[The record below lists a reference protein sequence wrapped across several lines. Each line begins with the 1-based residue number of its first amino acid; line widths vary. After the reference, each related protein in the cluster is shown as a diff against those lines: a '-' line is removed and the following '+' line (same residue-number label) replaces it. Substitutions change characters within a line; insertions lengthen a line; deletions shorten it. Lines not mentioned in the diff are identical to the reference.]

1 MVFLTNE
8 GASSSSSTRRW
19 KYDVFLSFRG
29 EDTRA
34 GFTTYLHKALEQQGI
49 NTFMDDKLPRGE
61 EISTEL
67 LKTIEES
74 MVLVIVFSKN
84 YAESKWCL
92 DELVKIVEC
101 REDDQM
107 VLLRPIFYNVEPREV
122 RNQLG
127 NFGIALANHEKEFK
141 DNMGKMQRWREALSK
156 AASVSGSHYEEGCTT
171 YKSEY
176 DFIQGIVK
184 EISSAI
190 FNQRPLYDASYLVG
204 VNSCVEAIKSLLD
217 IESNE
222 VRMLG
227 IHGLPGVG
235 KTTIANVVYSIIA
248 HHFEGSC
255 FLEKVREKSP
265 NGSIIQL
272 QEKLFSKILR
282 DSYLKVDRE
291 SEGTN
296 LIKERICCRKVLL
309 VLDDVDN
316 SEQIEKLLGKC
327 NWFASGSRV
336 IITTRD
342 IQVLTTLPR
351 NHLIY
356 KVEELSPCEARA
368 LFNMHAFHT
377 NEPKEDYSKLIEQII
392 SYANGLP
399 LALKVMGSD
408 LCGKSI
414 HKWRSAL
421 EIYWYW
427 KAY

>member
-1 MVFLTNE
+1 MYISQKKKLIIFYVFLC
-8 GASSSSSTRRW
+8 
-19 KYDVFLSFRG
+19 Y
-29 EDTRA
+29 
-34 GFTTYLHKALEQQGI
+34 
-49 NTFMDDKLPRGE
+49 
-61 EISTEL
+61 
-67 LKTIEES
+67 
-74 MVLVIVFSKN
+74 VI
-84 YAESKWCL
+84 
-92 DELVKIVEC
+92 
-101 REDDQM
+101 
-107 VLLRPIFYNVEPREV
+107 
-122 RNQLG
+122 
-127 NFGIALANHEKEFK
+127 
-141 DNMGKMQRWREALSK
+141 
-156 AASVSGSHYEEGCTT
+156 GSCTT

-190 FNQRPLYDASYLVG
+190 FNRRPLYDASYLVG
-204 VNSCVEAIKSLLD
+204 VDSRVEAIKSLLD

-248 HHFEGSC
+248 QHFEGSC
-255 FLEKVREKSP
+255 FLEKVREKSI

-272 QEKLFSKILR
+272 QEKLLSKILQ

-296 LIKERICCRKVLL
+296 LIKERICCKKVLL

-342 IQVLTTLPR
+342 MQALTTLPR

-377 NEPKEDYSKLIEQII
+377 NEPEEDYSKLIEQII

-414 HKWRSAL
+414 REWRSAFEMYKNIQHEDRKSTRL
-421 EIYWYW
+421 NSSHRR
-427 KAY
+427 

>member
-1 MVFLTNE
+1 MYI
-8 GASSSSSTRRW
+8 SQ
-19 KYDVFLSFRG
+19 K
-29 EDTRA
+29 
-34 GFTTYLHKALEQQGI
+34 KKKKKKK
-49 NTFMDDKLPRGE
+49 KL
-61 EISTEL
+61 I
-67 LKTIEES
+67 
-74 MVLVIVFSKN
+74 
-84 YAESKWCL
+84 
-92 DELVKIVEC
+92 
-101 REDDQM
+101 
-107 VLLRPIFYNVEPREV
+107 IFYVFV
-122 RNQLG
+122 CYV
-127 NFGIALANHEKEFK
+127 I
-141 DNMGKMQRWREALSK
+141 
-156 AASVSGSHYEEGCTT
+156 GSCTT

-190 FNQRPLYDASYLVG
+190 FNRRPLYDASYLVG
-204 VNSCVEAIKSLLD
+204 VDSRVEAIKSLLD

-255 FLEKVREKSP
+255 FLEKVREKSI

-272 QEKLFSKILR
+272 QERLLSKILQ

-296 LIKERICCRKVLL
+296 LIKERICCKKVLL

-342 IQVLTTLPR
+342 MQALTTLPR

-368 LFNMHAFHT
+368 LFKMHAFHT

-414 HKWRSAL
+414 RKWRSAL
-421 EIYWYW
+421 KMYKNIQHEKIQEILKISFIGLNKKEQHIFLDIACFFKGFNKDYVVKILDACNLYPDTGIGRLIDKCLITVDNYGTLWMHDLLQQMGREIVQEESEELENRSRIW
-427 KAY
+427 CHEDANKLLTGNKV